1 MYTGELIDELLK
13 KVEAA
18 ERNFFMKVMTAEE
31 IGAAVQDT
39 GAERSSFRTTAVDV
53 REVNR

>member
-18 ERNFFMKVMTAEE
+18 ERNFFMKVVTAEE
-31 IGAAVQDT
+31 VGAAVQDT